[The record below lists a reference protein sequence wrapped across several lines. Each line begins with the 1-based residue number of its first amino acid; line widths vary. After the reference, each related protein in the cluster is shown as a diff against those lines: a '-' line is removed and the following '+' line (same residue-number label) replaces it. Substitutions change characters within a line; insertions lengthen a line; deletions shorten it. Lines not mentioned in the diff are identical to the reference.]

1 MTVFMAALV
10 LGERVRGVQRAGVVV
25 ALSGVVLIAVGG

>member
-1 MTVFMAALV
+1 MASLV

-25 ALSGVVLIAVGG
+25 ALTGVVLIAAGS